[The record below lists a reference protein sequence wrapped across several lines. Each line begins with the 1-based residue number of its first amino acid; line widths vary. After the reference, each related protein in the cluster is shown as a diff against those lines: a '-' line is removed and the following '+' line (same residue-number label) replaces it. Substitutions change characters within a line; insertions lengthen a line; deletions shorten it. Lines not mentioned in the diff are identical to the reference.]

1 MFTTID
7 PPARK
12 RLRTPLGSQP
22 TTEQQREEHPHQ
34 QEEENIA
41 IATTTAAKHGTNSAL
56 LSHKQTMDP
65 QRLRNQMKQLAN
77 NDKRHRQMLVEVKAQ
92 YESALD
98 LLRSEHEGMLARL
111 EGMQEMLDE
120 DSGSDA
126 NMVSVDVLESRSRM
140 YERRIE
146 LLEKENGRLKEEMV
160 VRLKDKADVSRSK
173 VREDEK
179 EEEEGGVPI
188 GALSVAPPDV
198 MRELTRVRVKL
209 SQEERNCRMLK
220 RQVNE
225 LQPKAQKFISSREVA
240 KRTQEKVDVL
250 EKQVRSLQQ
259 ENQIIRAKSQQW
271 MDWKKSLDKN
281 FSFLNNKFVAEDV
294 EMEGQMDMAGPPS
307 IFAIFRHVERLE
319 KRCSE
324 SETKCEEFKKLWLSS
339 KETTKVL
346 SERRHS
352 EKKALE
358 EKISSLTEKLLKA
371 ETESAT
377 AKNMNKIMEGE
388 RQSLRELLETYEKI
402 EIKSKGE

>member
-1 MFTTID
+1 
-7 PPARK
+7 
-12 RLRTPLGSQP
+12 
-22 TTEQQREEHPHQ
+22 
-34 QEEENIA
+34 
-41 IATTTAAKHGTNSAL
+41 
-56 LSHKQTMDP
+56 
-65 QRLRNQMKQLAN
+65 
-77 NDKRHRQMLVEVKAQ
+77 
-92 YESALD
+92 
-98 LLRSEHEGMLARL
+98 
-111 EGMQEMLDE
+111 
-120 DSGSDA
+120 
-126 NMVSVDVLESRSRM
+126 
-140 YERRIE
+140 
-146 LLEKENGRLKEEMV
+146 MV

-173 VREDEK
+173 VRDGK
-179 EEEEGGVPI
+179 EEEEGSVPV

-225 LQPKAQKFISSREVA
+225 LQPKAQKFVSSREVA

-271 MDWKKSLDKN
+271 MEWKKSLDKN
-281 FSFLNNKFVAEDV
+281 LSFLNNKSVAEDE
-294 EMEGQMDMAGPPS
+294 EMEGQMDTAGPPS
-307 IFAIFRHVERLE
+307 VFAIFRHVERLE
-319 KRCSE
+319 KGLSA

-346 SERRHS
+346 SERQHS

-371 ETESAT
+371 ETENTT

-402 EIKSKGE
+402 EVKSKGGLNQVNAESPTIAGLRLSLASMTDQNQTLKHELDALRKKLEASESKDAIAKEEYDRVVDKFGKIKEALLKEREKASLAEDRAVSSII